1 MTQVVTHRAQKV
13 LLAGE
18 LAAKHELLL
27 EILRGLGSVVV
38 AYSGG
43 VDSSLLAAVAYEALG
58 RRALACIAVSPS
70 LAAEEL
76 SGAKTVAARIGI
88 RLRTVTTAELDREDY
103 AQNTPSRCYVCK
115 GVLFDRLAEIARE
128 EGFGTL
134 VYGANADDSTD
145 YRPGARAALEA
156 GVRAPL
162 AEAGLTKSD
171 VRALARAYGLPNW
184 DKPAAPCLATR
195 IPYGQRVTVEKL
207 RQLEAAERLLHELG
221 FRESRV
227 RHHGEIARVEV
238 LPDQLERVASR
249 EVREA
254 LVSGFR
260 RLGFHYVTLDLQG
273 YRPGSLNEMLTDR
286 GAVPT
291 RAPLPVFVTTID
303 GTVRRQ
309 DG

>member
-1 MTQVVTHRAQKV
+1 MTQVVPHRAQDV
-13 LLAGE
+13 LLPGE

-43 VDSSLLAAVAYEALG
+43 VDSSLLAAAAHDALG

-76 SGAKTVAARIGI
+76 SAAKTVAARIGI

-115 GVLFDRLAEIARE
+115 GVLFDRLAGIARE
-128 EGFGTL
+128 EGLGTL

-162 AEAGLTKSD
+162 AQAGLTKRE

-195 IPYGQRVTVEKL
+195 IPYGQGVTVEKL
-207 RQLEAAERLLHELG
+207 RQIEAAERILHELG
-221 FRESRV
+221 FHESRV

-238 LPDQLERVASR
+238 LPDQLERVASL

-254 LVSGFR
+254 LVRGFR

-273 YRPGSLNEMLTDR
+273 YRSGSLNEMLADN
-286 GAVPT
+286 GAPPALV
-291 RAPLPVFVTTID
+291 PLPVFVTTAD